1 MLAQQFLRE
10 NASTDLPVTQ
20 EQAYMVYKILGTPQ
34 DMLVASMN
42 RMQQTFLTQFYRKL
56 AIQLH
61 PDKNAHPQ
69 ATDAFQA
76 LQGAMEVVKANMTK
90 NDTQFASPNSTY
102 F

>member
-1 MLAQQFLRE
+1 
-10 NASTDLPVTQ
+10 
-20 EQAYMVYKILGTPQ
+20 MVYKILGTPQ
-34 DMLVASMN
+34 DMLVASMS

-76 LQGAMEVVKANMTK
+76 LQGAMEVVKANLAMTSK
-90 NDTQFASPNSTY
+90 NDTTQFTTSPNPTFY
-102 F
+102 